1 MAGPLE
7 QFEVKPI
14 VNINVG
20 GLDLSFTNAS
30 MWMVLAA
37 TLITVFLV
45 GSMRGRALV
54 PTRMQSMAELTYELV
69 ANMVRDN
76 VGSGGR
82 PYFPFIF
89 TLFMFILFGNLLGL
103 IPGSFTFT
111 SHIIVTFV
119 MAAVVFVGV
128 TIIGIVKHKAGFLR
142 LFLPQGAPLWTSVIL
157 IPIELMSYL
166 SRVFSLSVRL
176 FANMTV
182 GHLML
187 KVVAG
192 FVVPLGIVLGLLP
205 LAGLVAIYA
214 LEFLI
219 AVIQAYVFAIL
230 SCIYLHEALH
240 LH

>member
-14 VNINVG
+14 VDINVG
-20 GLDLSFTNAS
+20 GLDLSFTNSSA
-30 MWMVLAA
+30 WMVLAA
-37 TLITVFLV
+37 TVVTFFLI

-54 PTRMQSMAELTYELV
+54 PTRVQSMAELTYELV

-89 TLFMFILFGNLLGL
+89 TLFTFILFGNLLGL

-111 SHIIVTFV
+111 SHIIVTFA
-119 MAAVVFVGV
+119 MAAVVFVGI
-128 TIIGIVKHKAGFLR
+128 TIIGIVKHKARFLR
-142 LFLPQGAPLWTSVIL
+142 LFLPAGAPWWTAIIL
-157 IPIELMSYL
+157 IPVELMSYL
-166 SRVFSLSVRL
+166 SRPFSLAVRL

-187 KVVAG
+187 KVIAG
-192 FVVPLGIVLGLLP
+192 FIVPLGVFGLLP
-205 LAGLVAIYA
+205 LTGLVAVYA
-214 LEFLI
+214 LEVLI
-219 AVIQAYVFAIL
+219 AIIQAYVFTIL

>member
-30 MWMVLAA
+30 LWMVFAA
-37 TLITVFLV
+37 TAITLFLV

-54 PTRMQSMAELTYELV
+54 PTRLQSMAELTYELV

-89 TLFMFILFGNLLGL
+89 TLFTFILFGNLLGL

-111 SHIIVTFV
+111 SHIIVTFA
-119 MAAVVFVGV
+119 MAAVVFVGI
-128 TIIGIVKHKAGFLR
+128 TIIGIVKHKTRFLR
-142 LFLPQGAPLWTSVIL
+142 LFLPAGAPWWTAIIL
-157 IPIELMSYL
+157 IPVELMSYL
-166 SRVFSLSVRL
+166 SRPFSLAVRL

-187 KVVAG
+187 KVIAG
-192 FVVPLGIVLGLLP
+192 FIVPLGVFGLLP
-205 LAGLVAIYA
+205 LTGLVAVYA
-214 LEFLI
+214 LEVLI
-219 AVIQAYVFAIL
+219 AIIQAYVFTIL